1 MAVMIGSNTPHSAK
15 RIDAASSSKVVR
27 LVDVRIAL
35 EDGRVAALEL
45 MPENA
50 LTSSSRYAAAA
61 LRDIAPIQT
70 LGDNTPAPKILILPP
85 NFAPVDG
92 LKRVLASIAA
102 AAQKRSRL
110 HIGVPAALR
119 NIALSWK
126 AVWALDLFVEQVHIR
141 HALLEKITITPT
153 SAVALINLR
162 NLFNI
167 HNVDLYR
174 RESDVNIYR
183 RAVTRAAERILNNE
197 IDGEEATV
205 LRHQLANAAGV
216 LDDLD
221 SQVQYQQDKFNRKAL
236 LEWKDLRQ
244 PRAKDRKAERRK
256 GSKRGRKD
264 VTSPYVIDEKTATAM
279 MGAKYS

>member
-102 AAQKRSRL
+102 AAQKRSPHPPCL
-110 HIGVPAALR
+110 AG
-119 NIALSWK
+119 
-126 AVWALDLFVEQVHIR
+126 
-141 HALLEKITITPT
+141 KITITPT